1 MSTLGKTHR
10 NAGDLDPIFAED
22 GVIDIGPGSCGSVV
36 ETKTGR
42 IVYVYDSAG
51 GLQLIRA
58 YGDGSFDPSFVNPL
72 WQFGPKYSAS
82 RQLAIQDDDSIV
94 AIGSTGDDFNRLAA
108 VTKFNEHGS
117 QNLVFGT
124 KIFPDIPL
132 APGQRV
138 ITHEAKGCALSDG
151 RVLLGQSHI
160 LYDGT
165 GVAVEGSGT
174 IRCYRPNGDLDD
186 TFGRNGEAEIIFDN
200 ARYSSIESIKPKQQG
215 GFIVS
220 GSLDNSTGNQSEP
233 KSVLASFDVNGKLDK
248 GFATGGL
255 YKISE
260 EYSLSNNV
268 GVSPRGITFAAS
280 ELSAEGISVAT
291 VRLQNDGTPDPRFNN
306 GQVLRIDMNGRVV
319 TIQNV
324 VVPPDG
330 SIIVGVR
337 SDHVLTLLRILEN
350 GERDEDFGDGGVARL
365 EGWRMNDCIVQSITG
380 RIIAAADEIDPAGKP
395 LARVLGFVG

>member
-1 MSTLGKTHR
+1 MSTLAKTHR
-10 NAGDLDPIFAED
+10 NAGDLDPTFAKN
-22 GVIDIGPGSCGSVV
+22 GVIHIGPGSCGSVV

-42 IVYVYDSAG
+42 IVYVHDSG
-51 GLQLIRA
+51 DGLKLIRA
-58 YGDGSFDPSFVNPL
+58 YGDGSIDPSFANPP
-72 WQFGPKYSAS
+72 WQYGPKYSAS
-82 RQLAIQDDDSIV
+82 RQLAIQDDDGIV
-94 AIGSTGDDFNRLAA
+94 AIGSTGDGFNRLAA

-132 APGQRV
+132 DPGQSV
-138 ITHEAKGCALSDG
+138 TTHEAKGCALSDG

-160 LYDGT
+160 LHDGT
-165 GVAVEGSGT
+165 GAPVKGSGT
-174 IRCYRPNGDLDD
+174 IRCYLPNGDLDD
-186 TFGRNGEAEIIFDN
+186 TFGGNGEVKIIFDN
-200 ARYSSIESIKPKQQG
+200 ARYSSIESIKPKLQG

-220 GSLDNSTGNQSEP
+220 GSLDNSTGNESEA
-233 KSVLASFDVNGKLDK
+233 KSVLASYDESGKLDK

-260 EYSLSNNV
+260 GFSLFNNI
-268 GVSPRGITFAAS
+268 GVSRHGITFAAS
-280 ELSAEGISVAT
+280 VHSAEGISVAT

-306 GQVLRIDMNGRVV
+306 GQVLWTDINGRFV

-324 VVPPDG
+324 VVPPVG

-337 SDHVLTLLRILEN
+337 SDLVLTLLRILEDGKLDDN
-350 GERDEDFGDGGVARL
+350 FGVGGVARL
-365 EGWRMNDCIVQSITG
+365 EGWRMNDCIVQSNTG

-395 LARVLGFVG
+395 PAQVLGFVG

>member
-1 MSTLGKTHR
+1 MSTLAKTHR
-10 NAGDLDPIFAED
+10 NAGDLDPTFAKD
-22 GVIDIGPGSCGSVV
+22 GVINIGPGSCGSVV

-51 GLQLIRA
+51 KLQLIRA
-58 YGDGSFDPSFVNPL
+58 YGDGSIDPSFVNPP

-82 RQLAIQDDDSIV
+82 RQLDIQDDGGFV
-94 AIGSTGDDFNRLAA
+94 AIGSTGDGFNRLAA

-132 APGQRV
+132 DPGQSV
-138 ITHEAKGCALSDG
+138 ITDEAKGCALSDG

-160 LYDGT
+160 LHDGT
-165 GVAVEGSGT
+165 GAAVEGSGT
-174 IRCYRPNGDLDD
+174 IRCYLPNGDLDD
-186 TFGRNGEAEIIFDN
+186 TFGGNGEVKIIFDN
-200 ARYSSIESIKPKQQG
+200 ARYSSIESIKPKLQG

-220 GSLDNSTGNQSEP
+220 GSLDNSTGNESEP
-233 KSVLASFDVNGKLDK
+233 KSVLASYDESGKLDK

-260 EYSLSNNV
+260 EYSLFNNV
-268 GVSPRGITFAAS
+268 GISRHGITFAAS
-280 ELSAEGISVAT
+280 VRSAAGISVAT

-306 GQVLRIDMNGRVV
+306 GQVLWTDINGRFV

-324 VVPPDG
+324 VVQPDG

-337 SDHVLTLLRILEN
+337 SDLA
-350 GERDEDFGDGGVARL
+350 DPSAY
-365 EGWRMNDCIVQSITG
+365 SG
-380 RIIAAADEIDPAGKP
+380 R
-395 LARVLGFVG
+395 R